1 MDSKTLT
8 VVVRGIGDIGSA
20 VAHRLFL
27 EGYAI
32 VIHDVPTP
40 TTTRRGMAVADAV
53 FDGSATLENVHAVR
67 AHDLPRIREALASR
81 RVIPVYVRD
90 IAPLLAEMRPEI
102 LVDARM
108 RKHAP
113 PEVQRGLAELT
124 VGLGPSLVS
133 GDHADVVI
141 ETCWAGLGTIVATG
155 ASAPLAGEPRELAGH
170 ARDRYVYAPLDGI
183 FRTKRRI
190 GDLVRQGQAVRPV
203 MQAFEELRGRF
214 DVVVCEGA
222 GSPAEINLRANDLAN
237 MGLARAA
244 DIPVV
249 LVGDIDRGGVF
260 PSLYGTLALLEPAD
274 QRLIAGFVINKF
286 RGDPGI
292 LAPGLD
298 TLEALTGRT
307 TYAVLPWL
315 DGPLHRRRGLA
326 GAARAAAA
334 DGGARSTSRSSGC
347 AG

>member
-1 MDSKTLT
+1 MDPKTLT

-40 TTTRRGMAVADAV
+40 TTTRRGMAFADAV
-53 FDGSATLENVHAVR
+53 FDGSATLDKVHAVR

-81 RVIPVYVRD
+81 RAIPVYVRD

-108 RKHAP
+108 RKHAQ

-124 VGLGPSLVS
+124 IGLGPSLVS

-141 ETCWAGLGTIVATG
+141 ETSWVGLGTIVATG

-190 GDLVRQGQAVRPV
+190 GDSVRQGQAVAEIGSMALAAPLDG
-203 MQAFEELRGRF
+203 ALRGLTR
-214 DVVVCEGA
+214 DAVPVTLGTTLIEVDPRGTAAEVRGISERPRRIAEGV
-222 GSPAEINLRANDLAN
+222 LA
-237 MGLARAA
+237 AIR
-244 DIPVV
+244 
-249 LVGDIDRGGVF
+249 
-260 PSLYGTLALLEPAD
+260 E
-274 QRLIAGFVINKF
+274 
-286 RGDPGI
+286 
-292 LAPGLD
+292 
-298 TLEALTGRT
+298 
-307 TYAVLPWL
+307 
-315 DGPLHRRRGLA
+315 RRGLA
-326 GAARAAAA
+326 MSQLG
-334 DGGARSTSRSSGC
+334 
-347 AG
+347 